1 MQTVGTRAGDELSK
15 MQINSG
21 APACARLRT
30 RGYATINIA
39 RRARKACL
47 AEDIRVS
54 CRVSKL
60 EKEGRP
66 QKEAQM
72 KLII

>member
-1 MQTVGTRAGDELSK
+1 MQTVGTGAEWELSK

-21 APACARLRT
+21 APACARLRI
-30 RGYATINIA
+30 RGNATINIA
-39 RRARKACL
+39 RRARKACI

-54 CRVSKL
+54 CRVSKHK
-60 EKEGRP
+60 EKRRS